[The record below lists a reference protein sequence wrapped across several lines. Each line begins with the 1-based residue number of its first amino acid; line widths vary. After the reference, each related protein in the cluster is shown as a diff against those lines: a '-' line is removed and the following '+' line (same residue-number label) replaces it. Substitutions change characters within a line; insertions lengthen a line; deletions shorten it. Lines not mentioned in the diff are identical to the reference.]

1 MTTPPGRS
9 SGLWQWVRDSWLECW
24 RSLLLLGGR
33 ILSHAKTGSRLMRIE
48 ESYMK
53 KSILASVLVLLA
65 FSSGLAQQT
74 NSAWLSENDRTK
86 LESLRAAGFEA
97 LFNLDYEAARKNFR
111 ELAESLPN
119 HPAGPQFLAAS
130 LWIETLYQSR
140 RLQSSLYD
148 SDSFYS
154 QNEDKADPRT
164 VDQFRTWTRQAR
176 QLAEARLKQSPHD
189 PEALYF
195 LGATEGLKAT
205 FEEAVE
211 RRHFA
216 ALKDGSDAVD
226 RHREV
231 IKLDPNYHDAEIT
244 IGLYDYTVGSL
255 PLPVKLI
262 AGVAGFR
269 GSKKRGLAT
278 LERVAREGHWVHDEA
293 KTLLIVLYTREKR
306 YADAAALARELAAKY
321 PPNYLY
327 RLEAADALV
336 LQAALERETNHNTTT
351 TAAETEAFA
360 TFESLLRDKAVRNTA
375 ARAFDLIHFK
385 YGEALM
391 TAGQYDRAAKEFMA
405 SAEVP
410 GAQQGLA
417 TMAHLYAARALDL
430 AGKRNDAV
438 TQYRAV
444 LARPNV
450 YDAHD
455 QAQAG
460 LKEAFK
466 RKLS

>member
-1 MTTPPGRS
+1 
-9 SGLWQWVRDSWLECW
+9 V
-24 RSLLLLGGR
+24 
-33 ILSHAKTGSRLMRIE
+33 
-48 ESYMK
+48 
-53 KSILASVLVLLA
+53 KSILLVCALLVA
-65 FSSGLAQQT
+65 LFLPAVVFAQAPT
-74 NSAWLSENDRTK
+74 PWLTETERAK
-86 LESLRAAGFEA
+86 FEALRIAGSDA
-97 LFNLDYEAARKNFR
+97 LFNLDYESARKSFK
-111 ELAESLPN
+111 EMASAFPN
-119 HPAGPQFLAAS
+119 YPAGPQFLADS
-130 LWIETLYQSR
+130 LWVETLYQTR
-140 RLQSSLYD
+140 RLQSSLYG
-148 SDSFYS
+148 SDDTFYS
-154 QNEDKADPRT
+154 TSDDKADPKV
-164 VDQFRTWTRQAR
+164 VDEFRNLTRQAR
-176 QLAEARLKQSPHD
+176 LLTEARLKQFPRD

-195 LGATEGLKAT
+195 LGATEGLKAS

-244 IGLYDYTVGSL
+244 IGLYDYTVGAL

-262 AGVAGFR
+262 AGVAGFH

-278 LERVAREGHWVHDEA
+278 LERVAKEGRWVHDEA

-306 YADAAALARELAAKY
+306 YSDAAALARELAAKY

-336 LQAALERETNHNTTT
+336 LQAALERETNHNATT

-391 TAGQYDRAAKEFMA
+391 TAGQYEKAAREFLA
-405 SAEVP
+405 SAEMP
-410 GAQQGLA
+410 GAQPGLA
-417 TMAHLYAARALDL
+417 TMAHLYAARALDV

-466 RKLS
+466 RKLT

>member
-1 MTTPPGRS
+1 MRY
-9 SGLWQWVRDSWLECW
+9 LIYFA
-24 RSLLLLGGR
+24 
-33 ILSHAKTGSRLMRIE
+33 ILF
-48 ESYMK
+48 
-53 KSILASVLVLLA
+53 VLA
-65 FSSGLAQQT
+65 FPSAAFTQT
-74 NSAWLSENDRTK
+74 APAPWLTETERAK
-86 LESLRAAGFEA
+86 FEALRVAGSEA
-97 LFNLDYEAARKNFR
+97 LFNLDYEAARKSFK
-111 ELAESLPN
+111 EMAQAFPN
-119 HPAGPQFLAAS
+119 YPAGPQFLADG
-130 LWIETLYQSR
+130 LWIETLYQTR
-140 RLQSSLYD
+140 RLQSSLYGGD
-148 SDSFYS
+148 DTFYS
-154 QNEDKADPRT
+154 TSDDKVDPAII
-164 VDQFRTWTRQAR
+164 DQFRALTRQAR
-176 QLAEARLKQSPHD
+176 VRSEARLRQYPKD
-189 PEALYF
+189 AEALYF
-195 LGATEGLKAT
+195 LGAIEGLKAS

-244 IGLYDYTVGSL
+244 IGLYDFTVGSL
-255 PLPVKLI
+255 PLPIKLI

-278 LERVAREGHWVHDEA
+278 LERVAKEGSWVHDEA

-306 YADAAALARELAAKY
+306 YAEAGAIAKELAAKY
-321 PPNYLY
+321 PRNYLY

-336 LQAALERETNHNTTT
+336 SQAALELQANHSTAT
-351 TAAETEAFA
+351 TAPENEALA
-360 TFESLLRDKAVRNTA
+360 TFDGLLKDKAVRDTA

-391 TAGQYDRAAKEFMA
+391 TAGLYDRAAKEFMA
-405 SAEVP
+405 AAEVAS
-410 GAQQGLA
+410 AQQGLA

-430 AGKRNDAV
+430 AGKRNDAL

-450 YDAHD
+450 YDAHG
-455 QAQAG
+455 QAQTG

-466 RKLS
+466 KKLS

>member
-1 MTTPPGRS
+1 LKYLIRIITFFTLLVAPLSGYSQQATTP
-9 SGLWQWVRDSWLECW
+9 WLTESE
-24 RSLLLLGGR
+24 RAKFE
-33 ILSHAKTGSRLMRIE
+33 ILRVTGS
-48 ESYMK
+48 
-53 KSILASVLVLLA
+53 
-65 FSSGLAQQT
+65 
-74 NSAWLSENDRTK
+74 
-86 LESLRAAGFEA
+86 EA
-97 LFNLDYEAARKNFR
+97 LFNLDYETARKSFK
-111 ELAESLPN
+111 EMAVSFPN
-119 HPAGPQFLAAS
+119 YPAGPQFLADG
-130 LWIETLYQSR
+130 LWIETLYQTR
-140 RLQSSLYD
+140 RLQSSLYGGD
-148 SDSFYS
+148 DSFYS
-154 QNEDKADPRT
+154 TSDDKVDPAI
-164 VDQFRTWTRQAR
+164 VDQFRTLTRQAR
-176 QLAEARLKQSPHD
+176 LLAEARLKQYPRD

-195 LGATEGLKAT
+195 MGAIQGLKAS

-231 IKLDPNYHDAEIT
+231 IKLDPSYHDAEIT
-244 IGLYDYTVGSL
+244 IGLYDFTVGSL

-278 LERVAREGHWVHDEA
+278 LERVAREGHWIRDEA
-293 KTLLIVLYTREKR
+293 RTLLIVLYTREKR
-306 YADAAALARELAAKY
+306 YAEAAAIGKELAAKY
-321 PPNYLY
+321 PRNYLY

-336 LQAALERETNHNTTT
+336 YQAALERGTNQNAAAGT
-351 TAAETEAFA
+351 TAIENEAFA
-360 TFESLLRDKAVRNTA
+360 TFDSLLKDRVVRDSA

-391 TAGQYDRAAKEFMA
+391 TAGQYDRAAKEFLA

-430 AGKRNDAV
+430 AGKRNDAL
-438 TQYRAV
+438 TQYRSV

-455 QAQAG
+455 QAQSG

-466 RKLS
+466 KKLT

>member
-1 MTTPPGRS
+1 
-9 SGLWQWVRDSWLECW
+9 
-24 RSLLLLGGR
+24 
-33 ILSHAKTGSRLMRIE
+33 
-48 ESYMK
+48 MK
-53 KSILASVLVLLA
+53 ALIYLSILFILVVPCAALGQ
-65 FSSGLAQQT
+65 SAQT
-74 NSAWLSENDRTK
+74 PWLTEAERAK
-86 LESLRAAGFEA
+86 FESLRIVGSEA
-97 LFNLDYEAARKNFR
+97 LFNLDYETARKNFK
-111 ELAESLPN
+111 EMAVAFPN
-119 HPAGPQFLAAS
+119 YPAGPQFLADT
-130 LWIETLYQSR
+130 LWAETLYQTR
-140 RLQSSLYD
+140 RLQSSLYGD
-148 SDSFYS
+148 DDTFYS
-154 QNEDKADPRT
+154 TSDDKADPRV
-164 VDQFRTWTRQAR
+164 VDQFRTFTRQAR
-176 QLAEARLKQSPHD
+176 LLAEARLKTNPHD

-195 LGATEGLKAT
+195 LGATEGLKAS

-231 IKLDPNYHDAEIT
+231 IKLDPSYHDAELT
-244 IGLYDYTVGSL
+244 IGLYDYTVGAL
-255 PLPVKLI
+255 PLPVKI
-262 AGVAGFR
+262 AAGVFGFR

-278 LERVAREGHWVHDEA
+278 LERVAKEGHWVHDEA

-306 YADAAALARELAAKY
+306 FAEAASFARELGTKY
-321 PPNYLY
+321 PRNYLY

-336 LQAALERETNHNTTT
+336 SQAALEREANHVTATS
-351 TAAETEAFA
+351 AAENEAFG
-360 TFESLLRDKAVRNTA
+360 TFETLLRDKAVRDTA
-375 ARAFDLIHFK
+375 APAFDLIHFK
-385 YGEALM
+385 YGEALL
-391 TAGQYDRAAKEFMA
+391 TAGQYDRAAKEFLA
-405 SAEVP
+405 SADAP

-417 TMAHLYAARALDL
+417 TMAHLYAARSLDL

-466 RKLS
+466 KKLS

>member
-1 MTTPPGRS
+1 
-9 SGLWQWVRDSWLECW
+9 V
-24 RSLLLLGGR
+24 
-33 ILSHAKTGSRLMRIE
+33 
-48 ESYMK
+48 
-53 KSILASVLVLLA
+53 KSILLVFALLVA
-65 FSSGLAQQT
+65 LFLPAAIFAQT
-74 NSAWLSENDRTK
+74 APPWLTEAERTK
-86 LESLRAAGFEA
+86 FETLRIAGSEA
-97 LFNLDYEAARKNFR
+97 LFNLDYESARKSFK
-111 ELAESLPN
+111 EMAVAFPN
-119 HPAGPQFLAAS
+119 YPAGPQFLADS
-130 LWIETLYQSR
+130 LWVETLYQTR
-140 RLQSSLYD
+140 RLQSSLYG
-148 SDSFYS
+148 SDDTFYS
-154 QNEDKADPRT
+154 TSDDKADPKI
-164 VDQFRTWTRQAR
+164 VDQFRNLTRQAR
-176 QLAEARLKQSPHD
+176 LLAEARLKQFPRD

-195 LGATEGLKAT
+195 LGATEGLKAS

-244 IGLYDYTVGSL
+244 IGLYDYTVGAL
-255 PLPVKLI
+255 PLPVKLLV
-262 AGVAGFR
+262 GVAGFR

-306 YADAAALARELAAKY
+306 YAHAAALARELGARY
-321 PPNYLY
+321 PRNYLY

-336 LQAALERETNHNTTT
+336 LQAALERETNHNMTT

-360 TFESLLRDKAVRNTA
+360 TFESLLRDKAVRDTA

-385 YGEALM
+385 YGESLM
-391 TAGQYDRAAKEFMA
+391 TAGHFEKASKEFLA

-430 AGKRNDAV
+430 AGNRNDAV

-466 RKLS
+466 RKLT

>member
-1 MTTPPGRS
+1 MKKILVSMFWILFVALIGMT
-9 SGLWQWVRDSWLECW
+9 
-24 RSLLLLGGR
+24 
-33 ILSHAKTGSRLMRIE
+33 SHASAQEPWLNETERAKFETLRIVGS
-48 ESYMK
+48 
-53 KSILASVLVLLA
+53 
-65 FSSGLAQQT
+65 
-74 NSAWLSENDRTK
+74 
-86 LESLRAAGFEA
+86 EA
-97 LFNLDYEAARKNFR
+97 LFNLDYETARKSFK
-111 ELAESLPN
+111 EMAVAFPKY
-119 HPAGPQFLAAS
+119 PAAPQFLADS
-130 LWIETLYQSR
+130 LWIETLYQTR
-140 RLQSSLYD
+140 RLQSSLYGGD
-148 SDSFYS
+148 DTFYS
-154 QNEDKADPRT
+154 TSDDKADPAVVT
-164 VDQFRTWTRQAR
+164 QFRDLTRQAR
-176 QLAEARLKQSPHD
+176 QLAEARLKLYPRD
-189 PEALYF
+189 VEALYF
-195 LGATEGLKAT
+195 MGAIEGLKAS

-244 IGLYDYTVGSL
+244 IGLYDFTVGSL

-278 LERVAREGHWVHDEA
+278 LERVTKEGNWIRDEA
-293 KTLLIVLYTREKR
+293 RTLLIVLYTREKR
-306 YADAAALARELAAKY
+306 FAEAAAYAKELAAKY
-321 PPNYLY
+321 PRNYLY

-336 LQAALERETNHNTTT
+336 SQAALERAANKSTT
-351 TAAETEAFA
+351 TAAENEAFA
-360 TFESLLRDKAVRNTA
+360 TFDSLLKDKAVRDTA

-391 TAGQYDRAAKEFMA
+391 TAGLYDRAAKEFLA
-405 SAEVP
+405 AAEVP

-417 TMAHLYAARALDL
+417 TMSHLYAARALDL
-430 AGKRNDAV
+430 AGKRNDAMS
-438 TQYRAV
+438 QYRAV

-455 QAQAG
+455 QAQSG

-466 RKLS
+466 KKLT

>member
-1 MTTPPGRS
+1 
-9 SGLWQWVRDSWLECW
+9 
-24 RSLLLLGGR
+24 
-33 ILSHAKTGSRLMRIE
+33 
-48 ESYMK
+48 MK
-53 KSILASVLVLLA
+53 YLIYLAMLCILALSNVA
-65 FSSGLAQQT
+65 FAQTAPAPWLTQT
-74 NSAWLSENDRTK
+74 ERAKFEA
-86 LESLRAAGFEA
+86 LRVAGSEA
-97 LFNLDYEAARKNFR
+97 LFNLDYEAARKSFK
-111 ELAESLPN
+111 EMAQVFPN
-119 HPAGPQFLAAS
+119 YPAGPQFLADG
-130 LWIETLYQSR
+130 LWIETLYQTR
-140 RLQSSLYD
+140 RLQSSLYGGD
-148 SDSFYS
+148 DTFYS
-154 QNEDKADPRT
+154 TSDDKVDPAI
-164 VDQFRTWTRQAR
+164 VDQFRALTRQAR
-176 QLAEARLKQSPHD
+176 VLSEARLKQYPKD

-195 LGATEGLKAT
+195 LGAIEGLKAS

-244 IGLYDYTVGSL
+244 IGLYDFTVGSL
-255 PLPVKLI
+255 PLPIKLI

-278 LERVAREGHWVHDEA
+278 LERVGKEGSWVHDEA

-306 YADAAALARELAAKY
+306 YAEAGAIAKDLAAKY
-321 PPNYLY
+321 PRNYLY

-336 LQAALERETNHNTTT
+336 SQAALELQANHSTAT
-351 TAAETEAFA
+351 TAAENEAFA
-360 TFESLLRDKAVRNTA
+360 TFDGLLKDKAVRDTA

-391 TAGQYDRAAKEFMA
+391 TAGLYDRAAKEFMA
-405 SAEVP
+405 AAEVP
-410 GAQQGLA
+410 SAQQGLA

-430 AGKRNDAV
+430 AGKRNDAL

-450 YDAHD
+450 YDAHG
-455 QAQAG
+455 QAQTG
-460 LKEAFK
+460 LKEVFK
-466 RKLS
+466 KKLS

>member
-1 MTTPPGRS
+1 MKS
-9 SGLWQWVRDSWLECW
+9 LIYL
-24 RSLLLLGGR
+24 SLLF
-33 ILSHAKTGSRLMRIE
+33 
-48 ESYMK
+48 
-53 KSILASVLVLLA
+53 ILASPVVA
-65 FSSGLAQQT
+65 FSQ
-74 NSAWLSENDRTK
+74 SAPSPWLTETERAKFET
-86 LESLRAAGFEA
+86 LRITGSEA
-97 LFNLDYEAARKNFR
+97 LFNLDYETARKSFKDM
-111 ELAESLPN
+111 AEAFPN
-119 HPAGPQFLAAS
+119 YPAGPQFLADG
-130 LWIETLYQSR
+130 LWIETLYQTR
-140 RLQSSLYD
+140 RLQSSLYGGD
-148 SDSFYS
+148 DTFYS
-154 QNEDKADPRT
+154 TGDDKADPQV
-164 VDQFRTWTRQAR
+164 VDQFRTLTRQAR
-176 QLAEARLKQSPHD
+176 VLTEARLKQYPKD

-195 LGATEGLKAT
+195 LGAIEGLKAA

-231 IKLDPNYHDAEIT
+231 IKLDPNYHDAEVT
-244 IGLYDYTVGSL
+244 IGLYDFTVGSL
-255 PLPVKLI
+255 PLPIKLI

-278 LERVAREGHWVHDEA
+278 LERVTREGRWVRDEA
-293 KTLLIVLYTREKR
+293 RTLLIVLYTREKR
-306 YADAAALARELAAKY
+306 YAEAAAIARELVAKY
-321 PPNYLY
+321 PRNYLY

-336 LQAALERETNHNTTT
+336 LQAALERQAKQITGT

-360 TFESLLRDKAVRNTA
+360 TFESLLRDKAVRDTA

-391 TAGQYDRAAKEFMA
+391 TVGQYEKAAREFLA
-405 SAEVP
+405 CADVP

-438 TQYRAV
+438 MQYRAV
-444 LARPNV
+444 LGRPNV

-455 QAQAG
+455 QAQTG

-466 RKLS
+466 KKLS

>member
-1 MTTPPGRS
+1 
-9 SGLWQWVRDSWLECW
+9 V
-24 RSLLLLGGR
+24 
-33 ILSHAKTGSRLMRIE
+33 
-48 ESYMK
+48 
-53 KSILASVLVLLA
+53 KSILLVCALLVA
-65 FSSGLAQQT
+65 LFLPAVVFAQAPT
-74 NSAWLSENDRTK
+74 PWLTETERAK
-86 LESLRAAGFEA
+86 FEALRIAGSDA
-97 LFNLDYEAARKNFR
+97 LFNLDYESARKSFK
-111 ELAESLPN
+111 EMASAFPN
-119 HPAGPQFLAAS
+119 YPAGPQFLADS
-130 LWIETLYQSR
+130 LWVETLYQTR
-140 RLQSSLYD
+140 RLQSSLYG
-148 SDSFYS
+148 SDDTFYS
-154 QNEDKADPRT
+154 TSDDKADHKV
-164 VDQFRTWTRQAR
+164 VDEFRNLTRQAR
-176 QLAEARLKQSPHD
+176 LLTEARLKQFPRD

-195 LGATEGLKAT
+195 LGATEGLKAS

-231 IKLDPNYHDAEIT
+231 IKLDPNYHDAELT
-244 IGLYDYTVGSL
+244 IGLYDYTVGAL

-262 AGVAGFR
+262 AGVAGFH

-278 LERVAREGHWVHDEA
+278 LERVAKEGRWVPDEA

-306 YADAAALARELAAKY
+306 YSDAAALARELAAKY

-336 LQAALERETNHNTTT
+336 LQAALERETNHNATT

-391 TAGQYDRAAKEFMA
+391 TAGQYEKAAREFLA
-405 SAEVP
+405 SAETP
-410 GAQQGLA
+410 GAQPGLA
-417 TMAHLYAARALDL
+417 TMAHLYAARALDV

-466 RKLS
+466 RKLT